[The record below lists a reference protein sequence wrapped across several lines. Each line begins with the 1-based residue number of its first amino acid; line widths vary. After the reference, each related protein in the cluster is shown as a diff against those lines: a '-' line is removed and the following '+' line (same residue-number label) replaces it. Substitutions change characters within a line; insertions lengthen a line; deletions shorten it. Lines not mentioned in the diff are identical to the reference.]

1 VLLHTLLEQGV
12 VVLTASRRL
21 AHAMRVRYAQH
32 MQEQGREVWE
42 SPQVLPWSAW
52 LRQQRLEA
60 RALGEKNVD
69 LRLLT
74 PTQTRVLWDEI
85 ITSSATGRGLLIPA
99 NAARLAARSWQ
110 RLNDHLIPLSR
121 LLEFDTPEAAALHAW
136 CLEFAKRCASLRA
149 IDDSKLSH
157 WMHDVGFEPQTRI
170 ALAGFD
176 VLTPAAERLIDRWR
190 GRKLIVDAAPDI
202 ARANKI
208 ELVGAP
214 EADAELQLAAQWCR
228 ARVEEGLAAIGVI
241 VTDLQSRRDQIRRVF
256 EDVFAPSQRH
266 VLAEVAPVPVVIAA
280 PAPLAS
286 YPLVD
291 AAMTVL
297 RLAVSESDSTV
308 AGRLLRS
315 PFILAG
321 DSERSL
327 RAEADR
333 QLREAQRD
341 RWNWFEVERW
351 AGRTGCE
358 QLLIAARSINAFIR
372 TLSHVSRP
380 SEWAERF
387 YTLLQYAGWPG
398 ERSPDSAEYQT
409 LVKFQDALAELG
421 ALDAISARMNARQ
434 ALARLQEILRETPFE
449 PEAAQGAVI
458 VIDATTSAGMQFD
471 ALWIAGLQSDRLPAP
486 ANPDVFIPL
495 ELQREFGIPEA
506 TPAGTLRIAQLQLE
520 RWLSSARAITFS
532 WPQREGDTDISPSPL
547 IAALATA
554 TPQTPAEVKTLR
566 QSIFLQR
573 PKFESMRDERAPPLQ
588 GETAQGGASVIDF
601 QSRCEFRAQGQ
612 LRLKAR
618 PMPRV
623 TLGVDPPERGS
634 ILHNVLEAIWGGLR
648 TQQALLELSAAE
660 LAGRVEE
667 AALRFAARAL
677 QPDSAVRERLAAL
690 EVASTVRQVMELLR
704 IEKLR
709 PPFTVRFAE
718 TAERFAIGGLDITL
732 RPDRIDE
739 LAEGGEVLIDYKLGD
754 ANRPRDWLDVVPGR
768 PRQPQLPLYGLAH
781 GARLRALA
789 FVVLAAGKV
798 EYRGLS
804 DGANVGPG
812 VDKYPG
818 RMRIDLGDPVDWV
831 SLQHHWQFTLTRLAE
846 RFVAG
851 EATVDPLPGECERC
865 HLSTLCRIH
874 EIGSSELAGARDE

>member
-32 MQEQGREVWE
+32 MQAQGKEVWA
-42 SPQVLPWSAW
+42 SPRVLPWNAW

-60 RALGEKNVD
+60 RALGQTNVD

-74 PTQTRVLWDEI
+74 PTQARVMWDDI
-85 ITSSATGRGLLIPA
+85 IATSAFGRDLLVPA

-110 RLNDHLIPLSR
+110 RLNDHLIPLAR
-121 LLEFDTPEAAALHAW
+121 LLDYDAPEAAALHAW
-136 CLEFAKRCASLRA
+136 CLEFEKRCAASRS
-149 IDDSKLSH
+149 IDDSKLTH
-157 WMHDVGFEPQTRI
+157 WMHEVDFEPEGPI
-170 ALAGFD
+170 AFAGFD
-176 VLTPAAERLIDRWR
+176 MLTPATLRLIERWR
-190 GRKLIVDAAPDI
+190 ARELVVDTPTDGERSADISVIAAPD
-202 ARANKI
+202 ADS
-208 ELVGAP
+208 EL
-214 EADAELQLAAQWCR
+214 ELAAQW
-228 ARVEEGLAAIGVI
+228 ARVGVEQGIQAIGVI
-241 VTDLQSRRDQIRRVF
+241 VSDLQSRREQVRRVF
-256 EDVFAPSQRH
+256 DDVFAPSQRH
-266 VLAEVAPVPVVIAA
+266 TVSVAAQIPVVIAA
-280 PAPLAS
+280 PAPLS
-286 YPLVD
+286 TYPLVD
-291 AAMTVL
+291 AALLVL
-297 RLAVSESDSTV
+297 RLAVGMSDSTV

-315 PFILAG
+315 PFIVAAT
-321 DSERSL
+321 SERSL
-327 RAEADR
+327 RAESDR

-341 RWNWFEVERW
+341 RWNWFELERW

-372 TLSHVSRP
+372 AMPNAGRP

-387 YTLLQYAGWPG
+387 YLILLHAGWPG

-409 LVKFQDALAELG
+409 LSKFQDALAELG
-421 ALDAISARMNARQ
+421 ALDAIIVRLNARQ

-449 PEAAQGAVI
+449 PETTQGAVI

-471 ALWIAGLQSDRLPAP
+471 ALWIAGMQADRLPTP

-495 ELQREFGIPEA
+495 ELQREFGVPEA
-506 TPAGTLRIAQLQLE
+506 TPGGTLRIALLQRE
-520 RWLSSARAITFS
+520 RWLRSARSITFS
-532 WPQREGDTDISPSPL
+532 WPERDGDTEISVSPL
-547 IAALATA
+547 IAQLATA
-554 TPQTPAEVKTLR
+554 TPQLPLDVKTLR
-566 QSIFLQR
+566 RAIFAER
-573 PKFESMRDERAPPLQ
+573 PGLESMSDERAPALR
-588 GETAQGGASVIDF
+588 GETVHGGASVIDF
-601 QSRCEFRAQGQ
+601 QSRCEFRALGQ
-612 LRLKAR
+612 LRLKAK

-623 TLGVDPPERGS
+623 TLGVDPPDRGS

-648 TQQALLELSAAE
+648 TQQALLELPEAQL
-660 LAGRVEE
+660 LARVEE
-667 AALRFAARAL
+667 AAQRFAARAL
-677 QPDSAVRERLAAL
+677 QPDSVVRERLAAL
-690 EVASTVRQVMELLR
+690 EVSSTVRQVMQLLR

-718 TAERFAIGGLDITL
+718 TAERFAIGGLDITI

-739 LAEGGEVLIDYKLGD
+739 LVEGGEVLIDYKLGD
-754 ANRPRDWLDVVPGR
+754 ANRPRDWLDAVPGR

-781 GARLRALA
+781 GEQLRALA

-804 DGANVGPG
+804 DGASVGAG

-818 RMRIDLGDPVDWV
+818 RMRIDLGDPVDWI

-851 EATVDPLPGECERC
+851 EASVDPLPGECERC

-874 EIGSSELAGARDE
+874 EIGANGSAESRDD